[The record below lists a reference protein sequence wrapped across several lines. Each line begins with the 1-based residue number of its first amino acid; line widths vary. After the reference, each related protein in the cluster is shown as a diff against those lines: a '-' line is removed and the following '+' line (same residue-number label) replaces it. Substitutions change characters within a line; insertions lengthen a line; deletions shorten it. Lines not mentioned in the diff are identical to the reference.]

1 MVCMSKTLKPSTQ
14 CSQAAKTA
22 QSVLS
27 QITRAFH
34 YRDWHIFKRLYIQ
47 YVRPHLEFASVAWS
61 PWFEAD
67 KAVLE
72 KIQQRAVAMISNLK
86 GHSYEERLR
95 ELGLTTLEERRHQ
108 TDILQTFKILRG
120 FDRVNSDTWFQRVD
134 TTGRVTRSAADPL
147 NLRQQAARLEV
158 RRHFFSNRVI
168 EGWNE
173 VPSEIK
179 NARTV
184 HSFKRAYR
192 AHRMETVG
200 LA

>member
-1 MVCMSKTLKPSTQ
+1 
-14 CSQAAKTA
+14 
-22 QSVLS
+22 
-27 QITRAFH
+27 
-34 YRDWHIFKRLYIQ
+34 
-47 YVRPHLEFASVAWS
+47 
-61 PWFEAD
+61 
-67 KAVLE
+67 
-72 KIQQRAVAMISNLK
+72 MISGLK
-86 GHSYEERLR
+86 GNSYEERLR

-108 TDILQTFKILRG
+108 TDMLQTFKILRR
-120 FDRVNSDTWFQRVD
+120 FDRVSSDTWFQRVD

-147 NLRQQAARLEV
+147 NLRQQAARLEI

-179 NARTV
+179 KNARTV

-192 AHRMETVG
+192 THRMETVG